1 MRKEEN
7 ITSPMIKNV
16 SKKDS
21 IKKDK
26 KLGESLQFKLFE
38 NKNRDIVTSAVNKI
52 ILTRLLV
59 NSLSP
64 WLYAWE
70 GFLVVE

>member
-26 KLGESLQFKLFE
+26 KPGESLQFKLFE
-38 NKNRDIVTSAVNKI
+38 NKNRDKVTSAVNKI

-64 WLYAWE
+64 
-70 GFLVVE
+70 

>member
-1 MRKEEN
+1 MRKKET
-7 ITSPMIKNV
+7 ITRPIIKNV
-16 SKKDS
+16 SKKVS

-26 KLGESLQFKLFE
+26 KLGELLQNKLFV

-64 WLYAWE
+64 
-70 GFLVVE
+70 

>member
-26 KLGESLQFKLFE
+26 KPGESLQFKLFE

-64 WLYAWE
+64 
-70 GFLVVE
+70 